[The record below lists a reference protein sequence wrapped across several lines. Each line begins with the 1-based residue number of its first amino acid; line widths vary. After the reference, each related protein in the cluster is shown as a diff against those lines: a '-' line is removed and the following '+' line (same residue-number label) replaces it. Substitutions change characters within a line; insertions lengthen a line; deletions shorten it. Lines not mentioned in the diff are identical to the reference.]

1 MSTKTSKD
9 FHITLP
15 IAEGQEI
22 EQIASDRGAKPIHV
36 IRDWIRLGKSAQQA
50 GCQLLPDGSFCE
62 KSAVSTA
69 SPSTST
75 NLQSATLLM
84 EKLVERVESMQAQVN
99 DQRSHLNSLTHL
111 SLLQKTQEACFVLL
125 ECVAT
130 DTASDALKLKRKD
143 LIESLKLR
151 LQQIEAE
158 TLAQR

>member
-22 EQIASDRGAKPIHV
+22 EQVASDRGAKPIHV
-36 IRDWIRLGKSAQQA
+36 IRDWIRLGKAAQEA
-50 GCQLLPDGSFCE
+50 GCQLLPDGSFRE
-62 KSAVSTA
+62 KSDVSNAPPSVSTNFQ
-69 SPSTST
+69 P
-75 NLQSATLLM
+75 ATPLM
-84 EKLVERVESMQAQVN
+84 EKLMERVESMQEQVD
-99 DQRSHLNSLTHL
+99 DQRSHLNPLTHL

-130 DTASDALKLKRKD
+130 DTASDTLKPKRKE

>member
-36 IRDWIRLGKSAQQA
+36 IRDWIRLGKAAQEA
-50 GCQLLPDGSFCE
+50 GCQLLPDGSFRE
-62 KSAVSTA
+62 KSAVSNTP
-69 SPSTST
+69 PSVST
-75 NLQSATLLM
+75 NFQPATPLM
-84 EKLVERVESMQAQVN
+84 EKLMERVESMQEQVD
-99 DQRSHLNSLTHL
+99 DQRLHLNPLT
-111 SLLQKTQEACFVLL
+111 LLQKTQEACFVLL

-130 DTASDALKLKRKD
+130 DTASDALKLKRKE